1 MSSNSHYWYSTIFP
15 GPISAIGLSGA
26 NRTEYK
32 SISEIEASTEV
43 SEESV
48 RLLDENTPILSTK
61 KATYNNK
68 DGSESHGSV
77 MDLISMRIAEKYV
90 DEYSAMNAGI
100 FTSYL
105 AIGIL
110 SKVNQT
116 PVQYYLIQHLHAS
129 SAQYSAYTTL
139 HRLPWSMKLIF
150 GMLSDGIPIL
160 SYRRKSW
167 LSIGWF
173 FYSFSALILSSFGSP
188 GIDTTVFMVF
198 LITCFLVMADV
209 CTDTL
214 CVERSKLEP
223 ESKRGSFQTIG
234 FIYRAF
240 GRIIGAV
247 LGTYLYDNGT
257 TWSYDIS
264 QIFFLSAMI
273 PIFTLVFFFWG
284 LVELSTS
291 SIIPTFQ
298 EQLME
303 IWRVLQLEAVWK
315 PVIFIYSFNVMQI
328 NNPAWSNF
336 LVYGLGFNDAKLGYL
351 LIFSAIISFLVR
363 SM

>member
-1 MSSNSHYWYSTIFP
+1 MTSNARYWYYTIFP
-15 GPISAIGLSGA
+15 GPINAIGLTNAS
-26 NRTEYK
+26 RTEYK
-32 SISEIEASTEV
+32 SIIEKSELTTEE
-43 SEESV
+43 SEENKAI
-48 RLLDENTPILSTK
+48 DENTPILSSR
-61 KATYNNK
+61 KALYG
-68 DGSESHGSV
+68 DSESLENPGSV

-90 DEYSAMNAGI
+90 DEYSSMNSGI
-100 FTSYL
+100 FASYF

-110 SKVNQT
+110 SRVNQT
-116 PVQYYLIQHLHAS
+116 PLQYYLIQHLHAS
-129 SAQYSAYTTL
+129 SAEYSAYVTL

-173 FYSFSALILSSFGSP
+173 FYSLTAFILSSLGSP

-198 LITCFLVMADV
+198 LITCALVLADV

-234 FIYRAF
+234 FIYRGF

-264 QIFFLSAMI
+264 QIFFLSAII
-273 PIFTLVFFFWG
+273 PIFTIIFFFWG

-291 SIIPTFQ
+291 SIIPTFR
-298 EQLME
+298 EQLSE

-315 PVIFIYSFNVMQI
+315 PVIFIYSFNVFQI

-351 LIFSAIISFLVR
+351 LIFSAIISFLV
-363 SM
+363 S